1 MGHATRRDP
10 DNVFEAEDEG
20 DPTAKRLRG
29 RDPSVQSSMAKAS
42 TKTDPA
48 KPTIFIV
55 RPWHDA
61 RASLY
66 PHVMDGVEYVEAVI
80 EQIQA
85 SCDESF
91 EVRFDKEVFLPG
103 RTLRENVEGELKSA
117 DIVVVIL
124 DGLRPN
130 VVYELGLAR
139 GLRLSNDAQKPHIV
153 CIVEKDATV
162 LVRNFFP
169 SPTKAPTL
177 NGAEATVL
185 NPRLDSSRF
194 LSDNSDLLLLV
205 YDRLRLPST
214 LGRPMTETLSQLNID
229 PPIQPTLDQGIKEGR
244 DIDEPPAPP
253 PAAVE
258 ATSRVSDTELKALW
272 ALYERGSYGEVIAGI
287 TANSS
292 SEHRKLL
299 ALALMKSR
307 KLSHAVQVWKAL
319 VSEKQQM
326 NAAQFHLGVC
336 YYAMGDYEAAIYW
349 FSEARKGERDSTRTD
364 KWLDRVRKRLPGIN
378 DDAPTGEATEP

>member
-1 MGHATRRDP
+1 
-10 DNVFEAEDEG
+10 
-20 DPTAKRLRG
+20 
-29 RDPSVQSSMAKAS
+29 MAKAAAKPES
-42 TKTDPA
+42 A

-66 PHVMDGVEYVEAVI
+66 PHIMDGVEYVEAVI

-85 SCDESF
+85 ACKESF
-91 EVRFDKEVFLPG
+91 DVRFDKEVFLPG
-103 RTLRENVEGELKSA
+103 RTLRENVEGELESA
-117 DIVVVIL
+117 DIVIVIL

-139 GLRLSNDAQKPHIV
+139 GLRLRNDPQKPHIV

-169 SPTKAPTL
+169 SPTKAPTI

-214 LGRPMTETLSQLNID
+214 LGKPLTETLSRLNID
-229 PPIQPTLDQGIKEGR
+229 PPTQPTLDQGIKEGR
-244 DIDEPPAPP
+244 DIAE
-253 PAAVE
+253 PAAQT
-258 ATSRVSDTELKALW
+258 ATAADSSQLASDTDLKALW
-272 ALYERGSYGEVIAGI
+272 ALYEKGNYSDVIAGI
-287 TANSS
+287 TTNSS
-292 SEHRKLL
+292 PEHRKVL
-299 ALALMKSR
+299 ALSLMKSR
-307 KLSHAVQVWKAL
+307 KLSQAVQVWKGL
-319 VSEKQQM
+319 VAEKQQM
-326 NAAQFHLGVC
+326 NAARFHLGVC
-336 YYAMGDYEAAIYW
+336 YYALGDYEAAIYW
-349 FSEARKGERDSTRTD
+349 FEDAAKNEQDPTRANQWLERV
-364 KWLDRVRKRLPGIN
+364 KKRLPGTGS
-378 DDAPTGEATEP
+378 DTPGSAPAKGPSK